1 MLGRPWQVCVGGL
14 GLAPRGEGWLSF
26 GVWMA
31 WSHEALPI
39 PGLLAGRVWVGQW
52 ASSQQGKGLTGPGQY
67 PVGVAGSKHHGWEPH
82 GHCCLGLGHVR
93 PGWGDLR
100 TELGFCVRS
109 AGGRTH
115 PIGSLSLKG
124 SSYV

>member
-52 ASSQQGKGLTGPGQY
+52 ASSQQGKGLTGPSHLFAFQA
-67 PVGVAGSKHHGWEPH
+67 PEAS
-82 GHCCLGLGHVR
+82 GLGTHS
-93 PGWGDLR
+93 PEGE
-100 TELGFCVRS
+100 TE
-109 AGGRTH
+109 AT
-115 PIGSLSLKG
+115 IT
-124 SSYV
+124 Y